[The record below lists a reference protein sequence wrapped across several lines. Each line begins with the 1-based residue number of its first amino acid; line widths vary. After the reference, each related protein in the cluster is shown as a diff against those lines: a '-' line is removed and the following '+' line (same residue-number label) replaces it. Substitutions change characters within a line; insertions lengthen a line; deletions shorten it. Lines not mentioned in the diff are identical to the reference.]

1 MKEYKILEIKYGE
14 AEEKMNEM
22 SRQGWRVI
30 SADMYVGGAAL
41 TKAGTLMIITF
52 EKEVEN
58 KKAPY

>member
-14 AEEKMNEM
+14 AESKMNEM

-30 SADMYVGGAAL
+30 SADMYVGGASL

-58 KKAPY
+58 KS